1 MGPEPPTTPRRPAR
15 RRPEETVVPQSKRHP
30 ARRPQ
35 RRPARAP
42 HRNPAATTPPPVTA
56 TGFRGWLEGWSGVP
70 LVILSRQPAW
80 LVPGLL
86 AVFLVAG
93 LAIPARWA
101 GLLLLVPTLFL
112 LWLAALSWPRT
123 SALGKA
129 LRVGVVLLLLAA
141 TVARLLGVF

>member
-1 MGPEPPTTPRRPAR
+1 M
-15 RRPEETVVPQSKRHP
+15 PQSKRHP

-42 HRNPAATTPPPVTA
+42 HHNPAATAPPPVTA
-56 TGFRGWLEGWSGVP
+56 TGFRGWLESWSGIP

-86 AVFLVAG
+86 ALFLVLG
-93 LAIPARWA
+93 LALPSSWA
-101 GLLLLVPTLFL
+101 GLLLLVPAFFL

-123 SALGKA
+123 STLGKV
-129 LRVGVVLLLLAA
+129 LRVAV
-141 TVARLLGVF
+141 TVALFVAAGARLAGVF

>member
-1 MGPEPPTTPRRPAR
+1 M
-15 RRPEETVVPQSKRHP
+15 PQSKRHP

-42 HRNPAATTPPPVTA
+42 HHNPAATTPPPVTA
-56 TGFRGWLEGWSGVP
+56 TGFRGWLESWSGIP

-86 AVFLVAG
+86 ALFLVLG
-93 LAIPARWA
+93 LALPSSWA
-101 GLLLLVPTLFL
+101 GLLLLVPAIFL

-123 SALGKA
+123 SALGKV
-129 LRVGVVLLLLAA
+129 LRVAV
-141 TVARLLGVF
+141 TVALFVAAGARLAGVF

>member
-1 MGPEPPTTPRRPAR
+1 MGPSAESSPAR
-15 RRPEETVVPQSKRHP
+15 LRPREEIVVPQSKRHP

-42 HRNPAATTPPPVTA
+42 HHNPAAASAPPVTS
-56 TGFRGWLEGWSGVP
+56 TGFRGWLESWSGIP

-86 AVFLVAG
+86 ALFLVLG
-93 LAIPARWA
+93 LALPSSWA
-101 GLLLLVPTLFL
+101 GLLLLVPAFFL

-123 SALGKA
+123 SALGKV
-129 LRVGVVLLLLAA
+129 LRVAVTIALFVAA
-141 TVARLLGVF
+141 GARLAGVF

>member
-1 MGPEPPTTPRRPAR
+1 M
-15 RRPEETVVPQSKRHP
+15 PQSKRHP

-42 HRNPAATTPPPVTA
+42 HRNPAATSAPPVTA
-56 TGFRGWLEGWSGVP
+56 TGFRGWLESWSGVP
-70 LVILSRQPAW
+70 LLILSRQPSW

-101 GLLLLVPTLFL
+101 GLLLLVPMLFL
-112 LWLAALSWPRT
+112 AWLAALSWPRT
-123 SALGKA
+123 SALGKV
-129 LRVGVVLLLLAA
+129 LRVLTVLALLAA
-141 TVARLLGVF
+141 TVARLRGVF